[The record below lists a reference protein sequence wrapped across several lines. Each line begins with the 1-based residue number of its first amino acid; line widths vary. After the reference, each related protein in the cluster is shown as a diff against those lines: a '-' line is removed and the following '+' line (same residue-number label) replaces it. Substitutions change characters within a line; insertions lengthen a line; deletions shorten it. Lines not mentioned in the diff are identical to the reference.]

1 MSKQQLLQIL
11 EVAAQFPP
19 PENATIADLRAWF
32 ETINEQTPVP
42 EMHAIE
48 RIQAGAIGVDK
59 LIPDQADNSK
69 VIIYYHGGGFVFGS
83 SRSHRVIA
91 ATLAKLTNI
100 PVLVP
105 DYRMV
110 PDYPAPICHTDA
122 LAVYQWLLNAG
133 YDASNIAL
141 SGDSAGGNLTLS
153 TAIAARD
160 QGLPLPAALVMMSP
174 ALDFA
179 NEGESHHTMRDAPLL
194 TPELMGF
201 CTSLYSGDALDVKSP
216 LITPFYE
223 SDLARLPPS
232 LVHVGSWE
240 LLRSDSETIVKK
252 MLAAGVNAELTVFED
267 MCHSWQLYAPFLDE
281 GMDSIR
287 QAGQFIRH
295 HLSQL

>member
-122 LAVYQWLLNAG
+122 LAVYQWLLNVG

-267 MCHSWQLYAPFLDE
+267 MCHSWQLYATFLDE

>member
-19 PENATIADLRAWF
+19 QENATVADLRAWF

-48 RIQAGAIGVDK
+48 RIQAGAIGMDK

-91 ATLAKLTNI
+91 ATLAQMTNI
-100 PVLVP
+100 PVLIS
-105 DYRMV
+105 DYRLA
-110 PDYPAPICHTDA
+110 PDLPAPICHTDA
-122 LAVYQWLLNAG
+122 LAVYQWALNAG
-133 YDASNIAL
+133 YDSANIAL

-174 ALDFA
+174 ALDLA
-179 NEGESHHTMRDAPLL
+179 SEGESHQTMRDAPLL
-194 TPELMGF
+194 TPELMGLF
-201 CTSLYSGDALDVKSP
+201 TSLYPGDALDVKSP
-216 LITPFYE
+216 LVTPFY
-223 SDLARLPPS
+223 SDLHGLPPS

-252 MLAAGVNAELTVFED
+252 MLAAGVNAELAVFED

>member
-19 PENATIADLRAWF
+19 PENASIDDLRGWF
-32 ETINEQTPVP
+32 ESINEQTPVP
-42 EMHAIE
+42 EMVAIE
-48 RIQAGAIGVDK
+48 RIQASPIGMDK
-59 LIPDQADNSK
+59 LIPDQADDSK

-91 ATLAKLTNI
+91 ANLAKLTKI

-105 DYRMV
+105 DYRMA

-122 LAVYQWLLNAG
+122 LAVYQWALDAG
-133 YDASNIAL
+133 YEASSIAL

-153 TAIAARD
+153 TAVAARD

-179 NEGESHHTMRDAPLL
+179 GEGESHQTMRDAPLL
-194 TPELMGF
+194 TPELMGLF
-201 CTSLYSGDALDVKSP
+201 KTMYPGNALGIKST
-216 LITPFYE
+216 LITPFYY

-240 LLRSDSETIVKK
+240 LLRSDSEAIVKK
-252 MLAAGVNAELTVFED
+252 LQAAGVNAELTVFED
-267 MCHSWQLYAPFLDE
+267 MCHSWQLYAPMLDE
-281 GMDSIR
+281 AMESIQ
-287 QAGQFIRH
+287 QAGAFIRRY
-295 HLSQL
+295 LY